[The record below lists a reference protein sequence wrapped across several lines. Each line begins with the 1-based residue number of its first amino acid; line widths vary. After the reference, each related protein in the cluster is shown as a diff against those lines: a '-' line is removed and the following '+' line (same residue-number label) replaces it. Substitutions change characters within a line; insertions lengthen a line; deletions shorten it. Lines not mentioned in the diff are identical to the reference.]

1 MLQLRSLRALAVA
14 FTLILFVCLAWA
26 QSDSGSIS
34 GFVRDPSGAVV
45 PNARVTVTNSSG
57 IERSTATNESGYYT
71 ITNLPPGMYTLRVE
85 ARGFKRYETSGNKLD
100 PSSNLAIDASLTIGA
115 ATETVEVSATAVA
128 LQSESASV
136 QNLITRQQI
145 DLLELNGRNPV
156 GLAGLVPGARGGT
169 AASLSFAFSQGPSN
183 FNGSRNPENL
193 ITYDGAPATRTR
205 SNGTSLGA
213 ADVDSTQ
220 EVQIL
225 TADYGAEYG
234 RTSGAQIR
242 IITRTG
248 TNQFH
253 GAAFEYL
260 RNTDLNANTWTRNTN
275 PVTKDAAPIHYNQYG
290 YNINGPFYIPGKLNT
305 DRSKF
310 FWYWGQE
317 WVKYHFTE
325 SGSTVGSAGL
335 LTVPSLKMRAGD
347 FSELLDPHNIFYG
360 KTVVVKDPDTGVPFP
375 GNVIPPG
382 KLSANGIGILNAW
395 PVPNLGTPIGG
406 NGNWFA
412 ARLHTQEQ
420 RKDTLGADMNLTDK
434 QRLQFRRMN
443 YAYLEYQPLDGN
455 TDRTPKFFNRPNQ
468 TNSLDYVWTISPT
481 KVNELLITA
490 SLDDVFPGRQ
500 GALLRPYTGGDQLP
514 LHISRGQADS
524 HTHPYREHVAFLGTE
539 RRPLSVAL
547 GRAHLRHFRQP
558 DVGQRQPHAEVWRPL
573 RTLRRER

>member
-1 MLQLRSLRALAVA
+1 MRLQAPPGQGKREVPIRHEEATMKNLRSKVVLVVFMVLTCSAM
-14 FTLILFVCLAWA
+14 LFA
-26 QSDSGSIS
+26 QSDLGRIS
-34 GFVRDPSGAVV
+34 GFIKDPSGATV
-45 PNARVTVTNSSG
+45 PNAKVTVRNNIG
-57 IERSTATNESGYYT
+57 VERQVTTNESGYYVV
-71 ITNLPPGMYTLRVE
+71 TNVPPGLYTMV
-85 ARGFKRYETSGNKLD
+85 AVAAGFQKYETRDNKLD
-100 PSSNLAIDASLTIGA
+100 PSADLVIDATLTVGS
-115 ATETVEVSATAVA
+115 TSQTVEVSASTVQ
-128 LQSESASV
+128 LQTESASV
-136 QNLITRQQI
+136 QKLVTREQI
-145 DLLELNGRNPV
+145 DSLELNGRNPIW
-156 GLAGLVPGARGGT
+156 LAALVPGARGTTLANLNFGFT
-169 AASLSFAFSQGPSN
+169 QGPAN

-193 ITYDGAPATRTR
+193 ITFDGAPATRTR

-225 TADYGAEYG
+225 TADYAAEYG
-234 RTSGAQIR
+234 RSSGAQIR

-375 GNVIPPG
+375 GNVIPP
-382 KLSANGIGILNAW
+382 A
-395 PVPNLGTPIGG
+395 
-406 NGNWFA
+406 
-412 ARLHTQEQ
+412 
-420 RKDTLGADMNLTDK
+420 
-434 QRLQFRRMN
+434 
-443 YAYLEYQPLDGN
+443 
-455 TDRTPKFFNRPNQ
+455 
-468 TNSLDYVWTISPT
+468 
-481 KVNELLITA
+481 
-490 SLDDVFPGRQ
+490 
-500 GALLRPYTGGDQLP
+500 
-514 LHISRGQADS
+514 
-524 HTHPYREHVAFLGTE
+524 
-539 RRPLSVAL
+539 
-547 GRAHLRHFRQP
+547 
-558 DVGQRQPHAEVWRPL
+558 
-573 RTLRRER
+573 